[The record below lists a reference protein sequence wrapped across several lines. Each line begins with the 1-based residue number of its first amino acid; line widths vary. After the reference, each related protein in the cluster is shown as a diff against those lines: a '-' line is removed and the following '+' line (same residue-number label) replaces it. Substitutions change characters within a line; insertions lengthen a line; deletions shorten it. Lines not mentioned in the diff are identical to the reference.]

1 MRISDWSSDVCS
13 SDLVE
18 PCPFGIDLPH
28 RCIGR
33 QFDDAIM
40 ILAQLQFAGGAHHA
54 AGFNAANGGNL
65 QGDAG
70 TRHISTGHTEDT
82 HQPLTRIG
90 GAADDLQRSLAC
102 RSEEH
107 TSELQSLMRISDA
120 ALCLK
125 TKKK

>member
-1 MRISDWSSDVCS
+1 
-13 SDLVE
+13 
-18 PCPFGIDLPH
+18 
-28 RCIGR
+28 
-33 QFDDAIM
+33 M

-90 GAADDLQRSLAC
+90 GAADDLQRSLA
-102 RSEEH
+102 RSAEH
-107 TSELQSLMRISDA
+107 TSELQSLMRISYA
-120 ALCLK
+120 VFCLK
-125 TKKK
+125 KQKITTNRPVDQTKYYNII